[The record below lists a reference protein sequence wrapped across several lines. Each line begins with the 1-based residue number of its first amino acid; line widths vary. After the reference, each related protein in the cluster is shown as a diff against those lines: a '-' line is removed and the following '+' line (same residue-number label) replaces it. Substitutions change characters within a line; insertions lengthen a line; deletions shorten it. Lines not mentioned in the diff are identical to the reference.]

1 MAFWNAQNKH
11 CEEQG
16 ARVAD
21 IAAYI
26 GDLESTTMQYYIA
39 KRKRFI
45 DSEGRERQIVTF
57 PG

>member
-1 MAFWNAQNKH
+1 MYEN
-11 CEEQG
+11 G

-39 KRKRFI
+39 KRKKYI
-45 DSEGRERQIVTF
+45 ASDGTEKQIVEL
-57 PG
+57 PA